1 MGLKRI
7 SESSVLFIIGATL
20 VFVSFVLGI
29 VGIATPVWTQS
40 STIKNGTS
48 VEYHSGL
55 WRVCSTIDRYH
66 SMEETF
72 CLSRIEASVEGWMQG
87 VQTLEIVGL
96 IFFVVGFVMTLA
108 LLLWSSNARLASA
121 NPWVLLVAEVNAGVP
136 SVHNGTPGWFQA
148 IQTLEIVSL
157 IFFVVGFVMTSALL
171 LWSSNARLA
180 RANPWILLIAGIFM
194 EVGVIIFV
202 VKLGMNNLG
211 YSLYLTWIASNCVIV
226 ASIIIYCAEQ
236 RNRRP
241 TEFTSG
247 PTTSTP
253 VFYPPPS
260 NTNPV
265 HISQPT
271 YTPQPVAPVQPQ
283 PVQRSKPPYPGA
295 FQ

>member
-1 MGLKRI
+1 M
-7 SESSVLFIIGATL
+7 
-20 VFVSFVLGI
+20 
-29 VGIATPVWTQS
+29 
-40 STIKNGTS
+40 
-48 VEYHSGL
+48 GL
-55 WRVCSTIDRYH
+55 WRTCVTTRGSNSKEIAVCGSH
-66 SMEETF
+66 
-72 CLSRIEASVEGWMQG
+72 
-87 VQTLEIVGL
+87 VGL
-96 IFFVVGFVMTLA
+96 YT
-108 LLLWSSNARLASA
+108 
-121 NPWVLLVAEVNAGVP
+121 
-136 SVHNGTPGWFQA
+136 TGWFQA

-295 FQ
+295 FQVYPQQQVPPPYPQAMTYQPPATEHKFTDFQ